1 VNKYP
6 VSTRPVRKQL
16 DHSTHYPARFGAT
29 FFITI
34 CCEARVANQLCRE
47 DIAQVLFETGRCY
60 HDTQKWYLK
69 ILLLMPDHL
78 HMLVGIPGDANL
90 SNLVRD
96 FKRITAKIA
105 RIHWQRNFS
114 DHRLRHD
121 ESEAEKFEYIRRNPV
136 RAGLIRAEDEW
147 SYVLFGESGAGSP
160 ETPAVD

>member
-1 VNKYP
+1 MTSIARERFSEPPLPGSPVVNQYP

-78 HMLVGIPGDANL
+78 HTLVGIPGDANL

-105 RIHWQRNFS
+105 RIHWQRNFC
-114 DHRLRHD
+114 DHPLRHD
-121 ESEAEKFEYIRRNPV
+121 ESEAEKFEYIRRNSV
-136 RAGLIRAEDEW
+136 AAFLVAGI
-147 SYVLFGESGAGSP
+147 
-160 ETPAVD
+160 

>member
-1 VNKYP
+1 VNTYP

-16 DHSTHYPARFGAT
+16 DPSTHYPARFGAT

-78 HMLVGIPGDANL
+78 HMLVGIPGDATSQTWFATSKTHHCEDRKNPL
-90 SNLVRD
+90 A
-96 FKRITAKIA
+96 AKFLRSSIA
-105 RIHWQRNFS
+105 AR
-114 DHRLRHD
+114 
-121 ESEAEKFEYIRRNPV
+121 
-136 RAGLIRAEDEW
+136 
-147 SYVLFGESGAGSP
+147 
-160 ETPAVD
+160 

>member
-1 VNKYP
+1 LSEPPLPGSPLLNKYR

-69 ILLLMPDHL
+69 ILLLMPDHR

-105 RIHWQRNFS
+105 
-114 DHRLRHD
+114 
-121 ESEAEKFEYIRRNPV
+121 
-136 RAGLIRAEDEW
+136 
-147 SYVLFGESGAGSP
+147 
-160 ETPAVD
+160 